1 MIALDQHL
9 TEHKEDIT
17 QQWLEVC
24 TSNGSWL
31 YSAKDQQKLEQK
43 LKDQH
48 ELLVT
53 IVAKSLRKEDV
64 EDELNR
70 WSLQCARDRAVHEV
84 TVTQS
89 VGQFTL
95 SGTSCLNGFRNSA
108 KLLLK
113 TSAFRNF
120 MSGAGS

>member
-31 YSAKDQQKLEQK
+31 FSAKDQQKLEQK

-89 VGQFTL
+89 VGQFNTFRHIMFEWIQKFSEAS
-95 SGTSCLNGFRNSA
+95 SGIL
-108 KLLLK
+108 
-113 TSAFRNF
+113 
-120 MSGAGS
+120 

>member
-9 TEHKEDIT
+9 TGHKEDIT

-89 VGQFTL
+89 VGQFNT
-95 SGTSCLNGFRNSA
+95 FRHIMFEWIQKFSEA
-108 KLLLK
+108 FLK

>member
-9 TEHKEDIT
+9 TGHKEDIT

-84 TVTQS
+84 TVRR
-89 VGQFTL
+89 
-95 SGTSCLNGFRNSA
+95 SGCAARSPAAIRPPVPAMCR
-108 KLLLK
+108 
-113 TSAFRNF
+113 
-120 MSGAGS
+120 SGRPGSR